1 MNDQRKF
8 HTWDLKF
15 LAGSTNTNYYL
26 TTTEL
31 VLQNAAPFVSD
42 NPVFWRDLQ
51 FMFTKNLLLL
61 TRHICCTLFRKLGF
75 GDSLFKRE
83 IKRGNHDWN
92 SCSEL
97 GNAQNG
103 GDWPDLVFKLET
115 VGKWVEISEQSERF
129 ELREKRE
136 EVSQTQRKREKE
148 RPQVHSGI
156 QFSFFS
162 KSYFY

>member
-1 MNDQRKF
+1 MITPYSGEISNLCLPRTFFSSLDI
-8 HTWDLKF
+8 
-15 LAGSTNTNYYL
+15 S
-26 TTTEL
+26 
-31 VLQNAAPFVSD
+31 AALSG
-42 NPVFWRDLQ
+42 
-51 FMFTKNLLLL
+51 
-61 TRHICCTLFRKLGF
+61 TLFRKLGF

-83 IKRGNHDWN
+83 IKRGNHDWS

-103 GDWPDLVFKLET
+103 GNCPDLVFKLET

-136 EVSQTQRKREKE
+136 EVPQRKREKE

-156 QFSFFS
+156 QFSFFG
-162 KSYFY
+162 KSDFY